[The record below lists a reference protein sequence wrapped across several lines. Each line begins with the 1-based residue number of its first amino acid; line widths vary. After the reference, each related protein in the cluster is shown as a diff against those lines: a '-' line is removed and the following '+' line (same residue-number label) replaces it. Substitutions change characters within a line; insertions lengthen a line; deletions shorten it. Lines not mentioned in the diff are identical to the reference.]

1 MRENRIKELRVTK
14 RMTQEELA
22 KEVGITAAAVSRHEN
37 HQREPDEQT
46 AARYTKALGAS
57 CWKRS

>member
-1 MRENRIKELRVTK
+1 MRQNRIKELRIQN

-22 KEVGITAAAVSRHEN
+22 EKVGITAAAVSRHEN
-37 HQREPDEQT
+37 HQREPDDET
-46 AARYTKALGAS
+46 AARYTEALGAS